1 MTEHNFRL
9 LDIYT
14 DYPLSSFGATTATGL
29 SRLLPDLSHDQV
41 TRFLS
46 QQPLGDRDL
55 WRIVKPHV
63 RAIESPE
70 AVLIIDD
77 TVQEKQYSDESELIT
92 WHYDHSKGRTVKG
105 INLLSALYL
114 SRDVSLP
121 VAFELIQK
129 TVLATVLTT
138 VLTTDP
144 KTGRDKWVSPHT
156 KNELARSMIAGVQK
170 EQIAFAYV
178 LAGCPCMV

>member
-1 MTEHNFRL
+1 MTKHNFRL

-14 DYPLSSFGATTATGL
+14 DYLLSSFGATTATGL

-77 TVQEKQYSDESELIT
+77 TVQEKEYTDESELIT

-114 SRDVSLP
+114 SREVSLP

-129 TVLATVLTT
+129 TVLTT
-138 VLTTDP
+138 EP

-156 KNELARSMIAGVQK
+156 KNELARSIWRARSG
-170 EQIAFAYV
+170 A
-178 LAGCPCMV
+178 LDDCPC